1 MTTDIRVL
9 RSSAPSMRA
18 KASDLQS
25 GQPMA
30 NTEASDPGLY
40 FRLDNGQLMK
50 VGPTH
55 IGTSAPNN
63 LPPSGGQGGNAVGE
77 TWVDT
82 SNSGFPKLKV
92 YTSTGWLTVST
103 KGDKGQK
110 GQTGQK
116 GQPGADSTV
125 EGPKGIKGDKGFKG
139 ADGAGGGTGSKG
151 IKGNKGEKG
160 VTGGK
165 GVKGPKG
172 NKGVGQKGEPGTN
185 GTKGDKGVPGTSG
198 DMGGTMTSSII
209 PDTDASYDLG
219 SADNK
224 IRHLYLS
231 DSSVKFGDAELSL
244 GVNEG
249 DLEFGG
255 IPIMP
260 RTLSNVLTTLGVD
273 SYVDQAA
280 ALLGGLIEGDV
291 YYNTTDNK
299 LTSVTA

>member
-103 KGDKGQK
+103 EGDKGQK
-110 GQTGQK
+110 GQQGEK

-125 EGPKGIKGDKGFKG
+125 EGPKGDKGSKG
-139 ADGAGGGTGSKG
+139 VDGAGGGAGS
-151 IKGNKGEKG
+151 KGNKGDDGAQGIKGEKG
-160 VTGGK
+160 EVGATGDK
-165 GVKGPKG
+165 GDTGS
-172 NKGVGQKGEPGTN
+172 
-185 GTKGDKGVPGTSG
+185 GTKGDKGAPGAGG

-209 PDTDASYDLG
+209 PDTNAAYDLG
-219 SADNK
+219 SAEYK
-224 IRHLYLS
+224 IRHLFLS
-231 DSSVKFGDAELSL
+231 DNSVKFGDAELSL

-260 RTLSNVLTTLGVD
+260 RTLDNVLTTLGVN
-273 SYVDQAA
+273 SYADQAA
-280 ALLGGLIEGDV
+280 ALLAGLIEGDV
-291 YYNTTDNK
+291 YYDNTLNK